1 MMTRVSTFFVGI
13 ALTASLWSQSVAQE
27 RSSVVT
33 QPDVQ
38 NQTQLALKVKAT
50 LVGHEGQVFAV
61 AFSPNGESLA
71 TASDSDDGTRL
82 WNTAAGQLVAE
93 LDGTTPLFSPDGQ
106 VLLTIRKTT
115 LTLWDAVNGKFKLS
129 LTGHEGRITSAS
141 FSSDGSKL
149 ATGSEDGTVRLW
161 DVATGRTT
169 STLIVWRVK
178 KIPRYRIISRAMH
191 VPVEVYAK
199 FSPDQQ
205 SVLTTTYWEDSR
217 AKLWDA
223 TGGSLR
229 TELGGP
235 MVKTIY
241 YETKEA
247 GVTAANFSQDGKFI
261 LTQSDGMVKLWET
274 ASHKAIEEFQGSFSV
289 MKFSPDSKWLGLIS
303 TGKDVAFLNLE
314 TLKLQPISKV
324 ETDYLNQQAFSPDSR
339 TCVIG
344 SGYNHYHATL
354 IDVLSGRVRANIPLV
369 AKWGF
374 DIISEYQKDVD
385 VLSFHPSSN
394 FLMGANHNAV
404 RMWDVS
410 SGALLWETIEGR
422 DPARFSRDGNLLVT
436 VGKDKKTVLLWTVE
450 SN

>member
-1 MMTRVSTFFVGI
+1 
-13 ALTASLWSQSVAQE
+13 
-27 RSSVVT
+27 
-33 QPDVQ
+33 
-38 NQTQLALKVKAT
+38 
-50 LVGHEGQVFAV
+50 
-61 AFSPNGESLA
+61 
-71 TASDSDDGTRL
+71 
-82 WNTAAGQLVAE
+82 
-93 LDGTTPLFSPDGQ
+93 
-106 VLLTIRKTT
+106 
-115 LTLWDAVNGKFKLS
+115 
-129 LTGHEGRITSAS
+129 
-141 FSSDGSKL
+141 
-149 ATGSEDGTVRLW
+149 
-161 DVATGRTT
+161 
-169 STLIVWRVK
+169 
-178 KIPRYRIISRAMH
+178 
-191 VPVEVYAK
+191 
-199 FSPDQQ
+199 
-205 SVLTTTYWEDSR
+205 
-217 AKLWDA
+217 
-223 TGGSLR
+223 
-229 TELGGP
+229 

-247 GVTAANFSQDGKFI
+247 GVTAANFSPDGKFI

-385 VLSFHPSSN
+385 VLSFHPGSN